1 MVLFGSVSTVVV
13 LSGLSHNVYCLKNC
27 SIMQNQRQW
36 IFLWRY
42 GSIPCLVR
50 ISCLLKEETVI
61 VLKSGLHI
69 RGGLSWC
76 FHFWS
81 SFSMVILSQSDA

>member
-1 MVLFGSVSTVVV
+1 MSVFSMVLFGSVSTVVV
-13 LSGLSHNVYCLKNC
+13 LSGLSHNVYCLKNI

-61 VLKSGLHI
+61 VLKEWTPYQGRVVLV
-69 RGGLSWC
+69 
-76 FHFWS
+76 F
-81 SFSMVILSQSDA
+81 SFLVFFQ